1 MSRSK
6 KIVLAAVAVAFV
18 AGMWSTPD
26 VYAHCQIPCGIY
38 GDRMRVATLYEHIT
52 TIKKAMSQIEE
63 LSADAQNNTNQ
74 IVRWVT
80 NKDAHADDMAEI
92 VTQYF
97 LQQRIKPAEAESDP
111 EAYATKLAACHNIL
125 VSAMKCKQT
134 TDPENVEALRKHVTA
149 LAEAYLS
156 EEDFK
161 HLQENHAM

>member
-1 MSRSK
+1 MSRFK

-18 AGMWSTPD
+18 AGMWSTPA

-52 TIKKAMSQIEE
+52 TIKKSMSQIEE

-134 TDPENVEALRKHVTA
+134 TDVENVEALHKHVTA
-149 LAEAYLS
+149 FAKAYLS

-161 HLQENHAM
+161 HVTEKHAG